1 VRIIVDQLGVDE
13 SEVTSSVSFEVDLDA
28 DSLDLIKLTMEV
40 EAVFKVTISDEVVVQ
55 LATAKEVQ
63 GYLIG
68 RSTL

>member
-1 VRIIVDQLGVDE
+1 
-13 SEVTSSVSFEVDLDA
+13 
-28 DSLDLIKLTMEV
+28 MEV